1 MKLLLSLLSLQTV
14 AQAEVRNPTTQTD
27 VNSRLKA
34 PKHASL
40 AMECHLEENGL
51 LLIARFP

>member
-51 LLIARFP
+51 LLITHFP